1 MRVKRLLPSL
11 MPEMLLTFVIASPPT
26 KKKIGFLVVKV
37 LCYLESENI

>member
-26 KKKIGFLVVKV
+26 KKKKLDF
-37 LCYLESENI
+37 